1 MHPLRTERTRKL
13 ILTGALAV
21 ATIAS
26 GAFSMAYFTD
36 TESDDST
43 FDTGTIILD
52 AAKVDALN
60 LTTSDMVPGDSITSA
75 VVVENDGTDELR
87 YDLDSAAADTVSP
100 NGEGLFTE
108 LEIAVSGADVDTTPD
123 GDSCDDFDGTPIQTQ
138 EVLGATNS
146 LAANRVLAANASE
159 TLCVRVVLPSDTGN
173 DMQDA
178 SSVTTFTF
186 AAEQTANN

>member
-36 TESDDST
+36 TETDDST

-75 VVVENDGTDELR
+75 VVVENDGTDDLR
-87 YDLDSAAADTVSP
+87 YDLDSAAVDTTSP

-108 LEIAVSGADVDTTPD
+108 LEIAVFEADADTTD
-123 GDSCDDFDGTPIQTQ
+123 GACDDLDGAPIQAQ

-146 LAANRVLAANASE
+146 LAADRVLAAGANE
-159 TLCVRVVLPSDTGN
+159 TLCVRVVLPTDTGN